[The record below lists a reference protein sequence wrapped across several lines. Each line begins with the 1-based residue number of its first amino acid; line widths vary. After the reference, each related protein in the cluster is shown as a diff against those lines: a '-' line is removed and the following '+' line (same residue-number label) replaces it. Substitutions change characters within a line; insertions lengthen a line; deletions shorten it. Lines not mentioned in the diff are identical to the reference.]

1 MNLRQFTQQV
11 HIPGLEEIRI
21 GTITWFRDHF
31 AKISADTLGWLAT
44 IMIQCATIPTLVA
57 ASAGLTDKMP
67 PVDLVLFG
75 WAALILLFARA
86 AILKDMLNLV
96 TIGLGFAAQATILA
110 LMVFK

>member
-1 MNLRQFTQQV
+1 MNLKQLAQQV

-21 GTITWFRDHF
+21 GTIAWFRDHF
-31 AKISADTLGWLAT
+31 AMISADTLGWLAT
-44 IMIQCATIPTLVA
+44 IMIHCATIPTLVA